1 MTMQIQGTQN
11 HFYKLWEVAL
21 KTILTVFI
29 ALCLVKIW
37 NLVAFSSGFKEI
49 AFSTVVI
56 SFCSMS
62 LVLSLLFEKFNP
74 TSSVFRAG
82 VIALFY
88 SYAVQLNQM
97 TFSLPQFF
105 GN

>member
-1 MTMQIQGTQN
+1 MAMQIQATQN

-37 NLVAFSSGFKEI
+37 NLVAVSGGFKEI

-56 SFCSMS
+56 FLCSLS

-74 TSSVFRAG
+74 TSSIFRAG
-82 VIALFY
+82 VIGLFY
-88 SYAVQLNQM
+88 VYAVQFDQM
-97 TFSLPQFF
+97 SFAMPQYF